1 MSKAGRR
8 RAAAIRNKEW
18 AQVWHDPSTLG
29 LVVFLP
35 LLLIFL
41 FGSALSLDTD
51 QTHTGLVDRDGTII
65 SRDLTATLKAN
76 KYFIIEEASEVAPL
90 AQQLNAGDLR
100 GIVVI
105 PNGFEDAITSGGGVQ
120 VQLITDGTQ
129 PNTAAFLTSHAE
141 GVLRNWSASRPG
153 AIRGVP
159 PPIELVTRYAYNP
172 GLESSFMLV
181 PGAISIVM
189 AMIGC
194 LLTALIMAREYE
206 RGTMEG
212 LLSTPLSP
220 GVLVANKIVP
230 YFLMGLAS
238 TAICVAVA
246 TLFYGLPLRGSAI
259 ALLLISAAFLYA
271 VLAQGLWI
279 SSVTK
284 NQFAS
289 TQMALLL
296 GYLPSLLLSGF
307 LFELD
312 SMPAAIQWLSYLVPA
327 RYLIPPLQSVFLVGD
342 VWTIFWPNV
351 GILLGIGTFFLWRS
365 RSAIKRTIA

>member
-1 MSKAGRR
+1 MSSAGRR
-8 RAAAIRNKEW
+8 RAAAIRTKEW

-51 QTHTGLVDRDGTII
+51 QTRTGLVDRDGTIT
-65 SRDLTATLKAN
+65 SRDLSAALKAN
-76 KYFIIEEASEVAPL
+76 RYFIIEEASEVAPL
-90 AQQLNAGDLR
+90 AQRLEGGDVR

-105 PNGFEDAITSGGGVQ
+105 PDGFEGEVTSDGDAQ

-129 PNTAAFLTSHAE
+129 PNTAAFLSSHAE
-141 GVLRNWSASRPG
+141 GVIRNWSASRDLG
-153 AIRGVP
+153 ARAAAQ
-159 PPIELVTRYAYNP
+159 PIELVTRYAYNP

-212 LLSTPLSP
+212 ILSTPLST
-220 GVLVANKIVP
+220 GALVGNKIVP

-259 ALLLISAAFLYA
+259 ALLIISASFLYA

-279 SSVTK
+279 SSITK

-342 VWTIFWPNV
+342 VWSIFLPNIAV
-351 GILLGIGTFFLWRS
+351 LLGIGTFFLWRA